1 MIKKIVQNTYIFILV
16 LFLISCSTNK
26 QVAYFDNIQSGTI
39 STPTTNIDVPIQ
51 KNDILSISIISLN
64 PEATAV
70 FNTSTQTQ
78 ESLGYL
84 VNEDGL
90 VQLPIL
96 GNIRAIGLTKK
107 QLSDQ
112 ITKMLIDQKLL
123 VDPIVNIR
131 HLNFK
136 VTVLGE
142 VTRPTVINVPSEKI
156 SLLEAIGLA
165 GDLTIFGKRDNV
177 LLIREKQSGQKEIFR
192 INLNNDQ
199 IFRSDLY
206 YLQPND
212 VIYVEPNQAKVASA
226 SNTRQWLPTV
236 FGALNVVLNVVRI
249 GRR

>member
-1 MIKKIVQNTYIFILV
+1 MIKYFIIYISLALYLV
-16 LFLISCSTNK
+16 SCASNK

-39 STPTTNIDVPIQ
+39 PAPTSNVDVPIQ
-51 KNDILSISIISLN
+51 KNDILSISITSLN
-64 PEATAV
+64 QEASAI
-70 FNTSTQTQ
+70 FNVNNNQPR

-84 VNEDGL
+84 VNEDGY

-96 GNIRAIGLTKK
+96 GNIRAIGFTKK
-107 QLSDQ
+107 QLSEHL
-112 ITKMLIDQKLL
+112 TKLLIDKKLL

-142 VTRPTVINVPSEKI
+142 VARPTVVNVPSEKI

-165 GDLTIFGKRDNV
+165 GDLTIYGKRENV
-177 LLIREKQSGQKEIFR
+177 LLIREKQNGQKEIFR

-199 IFRSDLY
+199 IFKSDFY

-212 VIYVEPNQAKVASA
+212 VIYVEPNQAKVSSA
-226 SNTRQWLPTV
+226 STTRQWLPIV
-236 FGALNVVLNVVRI
+236 FSALSVILNVVRI
-249 GRR
+249 STR

>member
-1 MIKKIVQNTYIFILV
+1 MIKIFLYSIIYFSFIISIV
-16 LFLISCSTNK
+16 SCGTNK

-39 STPTTNIDVPIQ
+39 PAPTTNVDVPIQ
-51 KNDILSISIISLN
+51 KNDILSITINSLN

-70 FNTSTQTQ
+70 FNTSNRPT
-78 ESLGYL
+78 EALGYL
-84 VNEDGL
+84 VNEDGFI
-90 VQLPIL
+90 QFPII

-112 ITKMLIDQKLL
+112 ITKLLIDQKLL

-142 VTRPTVINVPSEKI
+142 VARPTVINVPSEKI

-165 GDLTIFGKRDNV
+165 GDLTIFGKRENV
-177 LLIREKQSGQKEIFR
+177 LLIREKQTGEKEIFR

-199 IFRSDLY
+199 IFRSQLY

-226 SNTRQWLPTV
+226 STTRQWLPTV
-236 FGALNVVLNVVRI
+236 FSALSVILNVVRI
-249 GRR
+249 STR

>member
-1 MIKKIVQNTYIFILV
+1 MIKYFIIYISLALYLV
-16 LFLISCSTNK
+16 SCASNK

-39 STPTTNIDVPIQ
+39 PAPTSNVDVPIQ
-51 KNDILSISIISLN
+51 KNDILSISITSLN
-64 PEATAV
+64 QEASAI
-70 FNTSTQTQ
+70 FNVNNNQPR

-84 VNEDGL
+84 VNEDGY

-107 QLSDQ
+107 QLSEQ
-112 ITKMLIDQKLL
+112 LTKRLIDQKLL

-142 VTRPTVINVPSEKI
+142 VARPTVVNVPSEKI

-165 GDLTIFGKRDNV
+165 GDLTIYGKRENV
-177 LLIREKQSGQKEIFR
+177 LLIREKQNGQKEIFR

-199 IFRSDLY
+199 IFKSDFY

-212 VIYVEPNQAKVASA
+212 VIYVEPNQAKVSSA
-226 SNTRQWLPTV
+226 STTRQWLPIV
-236 FGALNVVLNVVRI
+236 FSALSVILNVVRI
-249 GRR
+249 STR

>member
-1 MIKKIVQNTYIFILV
+1 MIKYFIIYISLALYLV
-16 LFLISCSTNK
+16 SCASNK

-39 STPTTNIDVPIQ
+39 PAPTTNVDVPIQ
-51 KNDILSISIISLN
+51 KNDILSISITSLN
-64 PEATAV
+64 QEASAI
-70 FNTSTQTQ
+70 FNVNNNQPR

-84 VNEDGL
+84 VNEDGY

-107 QLSDQ
+107 QLSEQ
-112 ITKMLIDQKLL
+112 LTKRLIDQKLL

-142 VTRPTVINVPSEKI
+142 VARPTVVNVPSEKI

-165 GDLTIFGKRDNV
+165 GDLTIYGKRENV
-177 LLIREKQSGQKEIFR
+177 LLIREKQNGQKEIFR

-199 IFRSDLY
+199 IFKSDFY

-212 VIYVEPNQAKVASA
+212 VIYVEPNQAKVSSA
-226 SNTRQWLPTV
+226 STTRQWLPIV
-236 FGALNVVLNVVRI
+236 FSALSVILNVVRI
-249 GRR
+249 STR

>member
-1 MIKKIVQNTYIFILV
+1 MIKNIIHNPYLFILI
-16 LFLISCSTNK
+16 FFFISCGTNK

-39 STPTTNIDVPIQ
+39 PAPTTNVDVPIQ
-51 KNDILSISIISLN
+51 KNDILSISINSLN

-70 FNTSTQTQ
+70 FNTSNRPT
-78 ESLGYL
+78 EALGYL
-84 VNEDGL
+84 VNEDGFI
-90 VQLPIL
+90 QLPII

-107 QLSDQ
+107 QLSEQ
-112 ITKMLIDQKLL
+112 IRTMLIDQKLL
-123 VDPIVNIR
+123 VDPIVSIR

-142 VTRPTVINVPSEKI
+142 VGRPTVINVPSEKI

-165 GDLTIFGKRDNV
+165 GDLTIYGKRENV
-177 LLIREKQSGQKEIFR
+177 LLIREKQTGQKEIFR

-226 SNTRQWLPTV
+226 STTRQWLPTV
-236 FGALNVVLNVVRI
+236 FSALSVILNVVRI
-249 GRR
+249 STR